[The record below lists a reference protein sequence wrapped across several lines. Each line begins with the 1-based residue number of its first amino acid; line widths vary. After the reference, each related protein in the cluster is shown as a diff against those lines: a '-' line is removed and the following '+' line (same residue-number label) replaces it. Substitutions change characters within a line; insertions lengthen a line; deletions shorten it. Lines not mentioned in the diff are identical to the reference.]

1 MHGLLLLFVQIGV
14 VLVAARAVGAL
25 FRRIGQPQVVGE
37 MVAGLMLGPSLLGWA
52 APGVSA
58 ALFPAESL
66 ALLGALSGVGLLLFM
81 FLVGLELD
89 PRLLR
94 GRGHAAVVTSHASII
109 APFALGALLALVL
122 YPRLADASIGFT
134 GFALFMGAA
143 MSVTAF
149 PVLARILAER
159 NLLRTRLGAVTL
171 ACAAVDDVTAWSL
184 LAVVIALVRADASP
198 MPLWASL
205 GGTVLYVLAMLAVVR
220 PLVARLERLHATRG
234 RLTQD
239 VLAVVLLGLL
249 ASAAATEWLGVHAL
263 FGAFLFGAVLPRAR
277 DFVRDLTEKLEDVT
291 VVLLLPLFFAATGL
305 RTSIGLVSGA
315 EMWGYAALV
324 LAVAV
329 AGKFGGSALAARLTG
344 LSWREAGALGILMN
358 TRGLM
363 ELVILTIGLELGV
376 ITPALFAM
384 MVLMALVTTFMT
396 TPILAWLYPDRLI
409 RADAA
414 DGDAEP
420 DRATVLVPVA
430 LPSSGPGLLR
440 VARALAPAGA
450 LRVYGLHLAR
460 ADAPLAALAAETA
473 GQTSAPASDEAAA
486 ALDPLVAAG
495 VAQGVDV
502 RPLSFVSRA
511 PGADIADVAH
521 VKGADLV
528 LMGWHKPVVVDNVL
542 GGTVADVLR
551 RARADVAIYVQ
562 RAHVPWRRVLV
573 PLGAGAH
580 DRAALALAARI
591 GQTTGADVTAL
602 AIDGDAPEG
611 TGLWLPDGVALRRA
625 ESAGDAVGALVG
637 VAREGFDLVVVG
649 LSETWASDA
658 TLLSS
663 GHERLARDC
672 PASLL
677 LVRAGATP
685 GSFTR
690 HEAGPGRAEARVTTR
705 VDPAGFEPATVR
717 L

>member
-1 MHGLLLLFVQIGV
+1 MHGILLLFVQIGV
-14 VLVAARAVGAL
+14 VIVAARVVGAL

-58 ALFPAESL
+58 ALFPADSL
-66 ALLGALSGVGLLLFM
+66 ALLGALSQVGLLLFM

-94 GRGHAAVVTSHASII
+94 GRGHAAVVTSHVSIVV
-109 APFALGALLALVL
+109 PFLLGALLALVL

-159 NLLRTRLGAVTL
+159 NLMRTRLGAVTL

-184 LAVVIALVRADASP
+184 LAVVIALVRADAMP
-198 MPLWASL
+198 LPLWASL
-205 GGTVLYVLAMLAVVR
+205 GGTVLYVLAMWFVVR
-220 PLVARLERLHATRG
+220 PLLARLERLHATRG

-249 ASAAATEWLGVHAL
+249 ASAAATEGLGIHAL
-263 FGAFLFGAVLPRAR
+263 FGAFLFGAMLPRAH

-291 VVLLLPLFFAATGL
+291 VVFFLPLFFAATGL

-315 EMWGYAALV
+315 DMWLFAGLV
-324 LAVAV
+324 LAVAI
-329 AGKFGGSALAARLTG
+329 AGKFGGSAIAARLTG

-363 ELVILTIGLELGV
+363 ELVILTIGLDLGV

-396 TPILAWLYPDRLI
+396 TPVLAWLYPDRLI
-409 RADAA
+409 RAESA
-414 DGDAEP
+414 DAEAAP
-420 DRATVLVPVA
+420 DRATVLIPVA

-440 VARALAPAGA
+440 VARALAPADA

-460 ADAPLAALAAETA
+460 ADAPLGPLADATAGPPAADDALA
-473 GQTSAPASDEAAA
+473 PMR
-486 ALDPLVAAG
+486 AAG
-495 VAQGVDV
+495 ASGGVDV
-502 RPLSFVSRA
+502 HALSFVSRA

-521 VKGADLV
+521 AKGADLV
-528 LMGWHKPVVVDNVL
+528 LMGWHKPVVVENVL

-551 RARADVAIYVQ
+551 RARADVAIHIQ
-562 RAHVPWRRVLV
+562 RAFSPWERVLV
-573 PLGAGAH
+573 PVGAGAH

-591 GQTTGADVTAL
+591 GRITGAEITAL
-602 AIDGDAPEG
+602 VVDGDAPD
-611 TGLWLPDGVALRRA
+611 LPDGVALRRV
-625 ESAGDAVGALVG
+625 ESGGDPVGALVG
-637 VAREGFDLVVVG
+637 VARDGFDLVVVG

-677 LVRAGATP
+677 LVRAGASP
-685 GSFTR
+685 GALTSFD
-690 HEAGPGRAEARVTTR
+690 ASDAPARER
-705 VDPAGFEPATVR
+705 RP
-717 L
+717 